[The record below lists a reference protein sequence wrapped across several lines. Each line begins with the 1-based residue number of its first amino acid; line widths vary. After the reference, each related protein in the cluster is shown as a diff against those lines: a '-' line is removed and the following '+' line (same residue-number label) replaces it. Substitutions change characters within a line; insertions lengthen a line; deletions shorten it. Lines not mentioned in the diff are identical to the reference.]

1 MTPDES
7 GASVEPLSGE
17 TVRHGTGVNSDRA
30 FPTNGHPDN
39 LDPFVLFER
48 FYIDPD
54 KGFPMHPHKG
64 FEIVSYMIE
73 GGMDHADSLGV
84 EHTARENE
92 AMRITTGS
100 GIRHSEFP
108 ADDEACNGLQLWVN
122 LPREEKEADPDYVD
136 ASAEELPTTELDGAT
151 VTTVVGEGSPIELH
165 TPMEYLDVH
174 VSDTWTWEIPDEWSG
189 FLYGVEGSG
198 TVRGG
203 RRSRRCR
210 CRHPLRVRRRRR
222 ATERGRT
229 RRDGRE
235 RRGRWASLRRR
246 LRAAARRTDPPT
258 GAVRPIKITVRRE
271 SICDRANHGV

>member
-1 MTPDES
+1 MTPDETTA
-7 GASVEPLSGE
+7 GGVEPLSGE

-30 FPTNGHPDN
+30 FPTDGHPDN

-73 GGMDHADSLGV
+73 GGMEHADSLGV
-84 EHTARENE
+84 EHTAREDE

-108 ADDEACNGLQLWVN
+108 ADGEACNGLQLWVN

-136 ASAEELPTTELDGAT
+136 ASAEELPTSELNGAT

-165 TPMEYLDVH
+165 TPMEYLDVR
-174 VSDTWTWEIPDEWSG
+174 VTDGWTWEIPDEWTG

-198 TVRGG
+198 TVRDAAGDD
-203 RRSRRCR
+203 
-210 CRHPLRVRRRRR
+210 
-222 ATERGRT
+222 A
-229 RRDGRE
+229 D
-235 RRGRWASLRRR
+235 
-246 LRAAARRTDPPT
+246 AAREFSAGDVLPNADARDVIVESDE
-258 GAVRPIKITVRRE
+258 GEELRFVAVSGRP
-271 SICDRANHGV
+271 HGEPIRQQGPFVL

>member
-100 GIRHSEFP
+100 GIRHSSSP
-108 ADDEACNGLQLWVN
+108 
-122 LPREEKEADPDYVD
+122 
-136 ASAEELPTTELDGAT
+136 PTTRPAT
-151 VTTVVGEGSPIELH
+151 GS
-165 TPMEYLDVH
+165 
-174 VSDTWTWEIPDEWSG
+174 SSG
-189 FLYGVEGSG
+189 
-198 TVRGG
+198 
-203 RRSRRCR
+203 
-210 CRHPLRVRRRRR
+210 
-222 ATERGRT
+222 
-229 RRDGRE
+229 
-235 RRGRWASLRRR
+235 
-246 LRAAARRTDPPT
+246 
-258 GAVRPIKITVRRE
+258 
-271 SICDRANHGV
+271 

>member
-1 MTPDES
+1 
-7 GASVEPLSGE
+7 
-17 TVRHGTGVNSDRA
+17 
-30 FPTNGHPDN
+30 
-39 LDPFVLFER
+39 
-48 FYIDPD
+48 
-54 KGFPMHPHKG
+54 MHPHKG
-64 FEIVSYMIE
+64 FDRLVHDR
-73 GGMDHADSLGV
+73 GRDGPRGLARRRAH
-84 EHTARENE
+84 ARENE

-100 GIRHSEFP
+100 GIRHSESP

-122 LPREEKEADPDYVD
+122 LPRARRRRIR
-136 ASAEELPTTELDGAT
+136 TTSTRAPRSSPRPNST
-151 VTTVVGEGSPIELH
+151 ARPVTTVVGEGSPIELH

-189 FLYGVEGSG
+189 FLYGVVGERD
-198 TVRGG
+198 RGG

>member
-1 MTPDES
+1 MTADETAA
-7 GASVEPLSGE
+7 GGVEPLSGE

-73 GGMDHADSLGV
+73 GGMEHADSLGV

-108 ADDEACNGLQLWVN
+108 ADGEACNGLQLWVN

-136 ASAEELPTTELDGAT
+136 ASAEELPTDELDGAT
-151 VTTVVGEGSPIELH
+151 VTTVIGEGSPIELY
-165 TPMEYLDVH
+165 TPMEYLDVR
-174 VSDTWTWEIPDEWSG
+174 VTDAWTWEVPEEWSG

-198 TVRGG
+198 TVRDAGADAG
-203 RRSRRCR
+203 DE
-210 CRHPLRVRRRRR
+210 
-222 ATERGRT
+222 TGT
-229 RRDGRE
+229 D
-235 RRGRWASLRRR
+235 
-246 LRAAARRTDPPT
+246 ARREFAAGDVLPNADARDVIVESDE
-258 GAVRPIKITVRRE
+258 GAGLRFVAVSGRP
-271 SICDRANHGV
+271 HGEPIRQQGPFVL